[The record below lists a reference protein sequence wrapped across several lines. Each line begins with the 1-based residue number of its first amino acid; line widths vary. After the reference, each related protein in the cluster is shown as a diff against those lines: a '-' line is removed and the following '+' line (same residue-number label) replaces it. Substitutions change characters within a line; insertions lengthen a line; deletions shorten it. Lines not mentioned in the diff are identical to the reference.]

1 MPTLALLFVLVIGVI
16 VATFAAIFILV
27 PLIKGFGWLLRQI
40 FRFIGGE
47 VSDVLRIVGA
57 IITIPFLSL
66 FTIGSVIIGR
76 WSSSSRRSRSVCP
89 STSSIAMKWHGT
101 PSTAAES
108 ISNVRTTCGWR
119 MRIPSS
125 ASRWKR
131 LNVTSSETC
140 SAWKTLIATTEPAG
154 PAGPSTTLRAR

>member
-76 WSSSSRRSRSVCP
+76 WSATSHFGRSIKDEVV
-89 STSSIAMKWHGT
+89 
-101 PSTAAES
+101 TAAAALYR
-108 ISNVRTTCGWR
+108 VVLGH
-119 MRIPSS
+119 P
-125 ASRWKR
+125 AR
-131 LNVTSSETC
+131 LLCLTALTDGIERRLP
-140 SAWKTLIATTEPAG
+140 AAIAEAPG
-154 PAGPSTTLRAR
+154 PDSPKGRKGQFDRS